1 MKILVTG
8 ITGFFAPFAVREL
21 LKAGHE
27 VVLFS
32 RRKPAEEFES
42 LEWVQGDINE
52 VRDCLKAMS
61 DRNFDAVAHI
71 AAWPTPTDQKER
83 YPDRY
88 DDPDFFPQ
96 TMQTNVMGTY
106 NMLEAAVRNGVK
118 HFLLLGSNCVLGHIN
133 RTSGRPFPLYY
144 LPVDEAHP
152 SDIEDS
158 YSLSKLIDEELLQR
172 YTKCYG
178 IRTTALRSGWIF
190 DEKMRRDWP
199 EKVRPSEELWDY
211 FNPYIAAEDEA
222 VYVRLLLEKRDG
234 LPMFGMYYC
243 NADDTLALEPTMELI
258 ERFCPEQFPR
268 MTSMLPGHTPFVS
281 NQKLKDITGYSPK
294 LTWREFAKK

>member
-1 MKILVTG
+1 MKVLVTG

-21 LKAGHE
+21 TEAGHE

-32 RRKPAEEFES
+32 RKEPPEEFRE
-42 LEWVQGDINE
+42 LKCIQGDINNI
-52 VRDCLKAMS
+52 RDCLKAMQ
-61 DRNFDAVAHI
+61 DQKIETIVHI

-118 HFLLLGSNCVLGHIN
+118 HFLLLGSNCMLGHIN
-133 RTSGRPFPLYY
+133 RSSGRPFPVYY
-144 LPVDEAHP
+144 LPIDEMLP

-158 YSLSKLIDEELLQR
+158 YSLSKFIDEEILHR
-172 YTKCYG
+172 YTRCYG
-178 IRTTALRSGWIF
+178 IRTTILRSGWIF
-190 DEKMRRDWP
+190 DEKMRKEWP
-199 EKVRPSEELWDY
+199 DKVKASEKLWDY
-211 FNPYIAAEDEA
+211 FNPYVSAEDEA
-222 VYVRLLLEKRDG
+222 VYIRILLEKRDE
-234 LPMFGMYYC
+234 LPMFGAYFC

-258 ERFCPEQFPR
+258 DKFCPEQVPR
-268 MTSMLPGHTPFVS
+268 MTTILGGYKSFIS
-281 NQKLKDITGYSPK
+281 NQKLKDITGYTPQFS
-294 LTWREFAKK
+294 WRKDKN